1 MGNKMNQNYKKEVTI
16 TIRCSV
22 KSKEQ
27 LKEKADRNGMTLSRY
42 LLNTGIAGLES
53 KQNRKQK
60 KVKALVKLTQPV
72 NDYYDYLQ
80 SGELDGKVLKEK
92 FDNVMKGMEGLWE
105 N

>member
-27 LKEKADRNGMTLSRY
+27 LKKKADKNGMTLSCY

-80 SGELDGKVLKEK
+80 SGELDGGVLKEK
-92 FDNVMKGMEGLWE
+92 FDNVMKGMEGLWG

>member
-1 MGNKMNQNYKKEVTI
+1 MSLQGKIKMLSPI
-16 TIRCSV
+16 TGW
-22 KSKEQ
+22 
-27 LKEKADRNGMTLSRY
+27 ADKNGMILSRY
-42 LLNTGIAGLES
+42 LLNAGIAGLES
-53 KQNRKQK
+53 KQNRKQI

-80 SGELDGKVLKEK
+80 SGGLDGKVLKEK